1 MRRFVAGLAV
11 GGLLIGAGCGDDAS
25 GASPE
30 EIQEFCDGF
39 NEINEQFSNANL
51 VADPDALQ
59 EALEMLRDL
68 DPPED
73 IAEEYADVLDG
84 FQALSEIDITD
95 QRAVERVQEE
105 LPAAE
110 EAFSTVGEFVED
122 EC

>member
-11 GGLLIGAGCGDDAS
+11 GGLLMGAGCGDDAG

-30 EIQEFCDGF
+30 EIQDFCDGF
-39 NEINEQFSNANL
+39 NEINDEFSNANL

-68 DPPED
+68 EPPEE
-73 IAEEYADVLDG
+73 IADDYESVLDG
-84 FQALSEIDITD
+84 FQDLADIDITD

-105 LPAAE
+105 LPEAE